1 MTTPAPGGNRWGTLR
16 WRIVLGLAAVVLVLD
31 QVTKSWAVSA
41 LADGHIID
49 VAWTLRFRLAFN
61 TGMSFSLGSDSG
73 WLIAPAALAVVAGL
87 LWMSRRIANPLGLVA
102 TGLVVGGALGNL
114 VDRAF
119 RAGDG
124 VLGGA
129 VVDFIDVQWWPVF
142 NVADMGVVVGAVLLL
157 IATWF
162 EDASTDTGE
171 DIVARDPA

>member
-1 MTTPAPGGNRWGTLR
+1 VTTPARRGIGRWEL
-16 WRIVLGLAAVVLVLD
+16 VLGIAAVVLVLD

-41 LADGHIID
+41 LADGHIIE
-49 VAWTLRFRLAFN
+49 VVWTLRFRLAFN
-61 TGMSFSLGSDSG
+61 TGMSFSLGSGSG

-87 LWMSRRIANPLGLVA
+87 LWMSRRITRPLGLLA
-102 TGLVVGGALGNL
+102 IGMVVGGALGNL
-114 VDRAF
+114 VDRVF

-142 NVADMGVVVGAVLLL
+142 NVADMGVVCGAVLLL

-162 EDASTDTGE
+162 EDDPADPAATGE
-171 DIVARDPA
+171 DRVARDPA